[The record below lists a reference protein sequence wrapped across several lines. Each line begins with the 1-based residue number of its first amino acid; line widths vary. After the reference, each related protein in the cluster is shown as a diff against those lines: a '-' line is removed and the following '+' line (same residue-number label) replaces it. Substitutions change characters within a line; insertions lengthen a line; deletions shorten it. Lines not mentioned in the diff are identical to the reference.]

1 MECEVCGKEIFGKA
15 YKGVIDGA
23 RLFICSECAQFSTA
37 TWRLSKTLR
46 RTTPEYQT
54 SRLST
59 IRRNISS
66 RFTEE
71 LDLVGDFGLRIRK
84 GRMKLKLSHEDLSR
98 KIGAKVSILRKLET
112 KKMVP
117 TQALAERLERFLKI
131 KILQSLSGTYNNN
144 VKGVVQKPSKL
155 TFGDVIIRRKGAYR
169 KNAVDNSSEANEK

>member
-15 YKGVIDGA
+15 YKGVIDSA
-23 RLFICSECAQFSTA
+23 RLFVCNECAQFSTA
-37 TWRLSKTLR
+37 KWRLSKKLK
-46 RTTPEYQT
+46 RTTPEYQI

-66 RFTEE
+66 RVSDE
-71 LDLVGDFGLRIRK
+71 LDLVEDYGLRIRK

-112 KKMVP
+112 GKMVP

-131 KILQSLSGTYNNN
+131 KILQSLPETHKNE
-144 VKGVVQKPSKL
+144 KGIIQKQSKL
-155 TFGDVIIRRKGAYR
+155 TLRDVIIKRKGAYR
-169 KNAVDNSSEANEK
+169 KNAVDNSSEADEK